1 MTDSPPEANF
11 GGRVL
16 GCIEANCINGL
27 FRSAYDPE
35 WTVPDGHVLFRSA
48 DRKSQKRPGSP
59 HLSEDTVF
67 VEQKLEE
74 ETHCVAEM
82 SSAHA
87 RSSTIKIK
95 YTCTRDSHFTPQGSN
110 GGIR

>member
-35 WTVPDGHVLFRSA
+35 WTVPDGHGLLDGPEWTVPDGHVLFRSA

-67 VEQKLEE
+67 VE
-74 ETHCVAEM
+74 
-82 SSAHA
+82 
-87 RSSTIKIK
+87 
-95 YTCTRDSHFTPQGSN
+95 
-110 GGIR
+110 